1 MGNQSVESGQT
12 SSTSLLNVAGSLEEG
27 PSLHPACSIEE
38 GQSLHLGSMEE
49 EPSLHLACSTE
60 EGLSSLHL
68 GSMERSSLHLA
79 DSIEEGASSTVAV
92 ELEEQMERLN
102 INNNN
107 KRPSAQPRNRN
118 AGHRHHFHP
127 HLRNVNPSITNAT
140 FSMPES
146 LVEEH
151 LRRARANAFSMQQQ
165 RHLLEQQL
173 HLFEQQQR
181 HLLEQLGKK
190 HSMHPFSNTPQPRL
204 RPDLPVMP
212 AINAPA
218 TTTTSSNDVAAN
230 ACVSQSEQQLEP
242 EQQPLHLLEQQRRL
256 FEQRRRHLF
265 EQQQRH
271 LLELQQHLLEQQR
284 IKHSMHAF
292 SITPQPRLRP
302 DLPVMATMN
311 APATTTT
318 SSNAV
323 PANACSIEEGLS
335 LHLGSMEEEPSLHLA
350 CSMEEGLSSLHL
362 GSMEA
367 SLHLD
372 SMEGSSLH
380 LADSM
385 VEGASS
391 TVAVELA
398 EQMER
403 TNINNN
409 KRPSAQPRNRNAGHQ
424 HHFHP
429 HLRNVNPSI
438 TNATFSMRESLVEE
452 HLRRTRA
459 NAFSMQQQRH
469 LLEQQQ
475 LHLLEQQ
482 RIKHSMHAFS
492 TTPQPRL
499 RPDLPV
505 MPAMNAPAT
514 TTTSSDDVA
523 ANACVSQSEPQLE
536 PEQQPRHLLE
546 QQRHLF
552 GQPPRHLFEQQERH
566 LLELQQ
572 HLLEQQRIK
581 HSMHA
586 FSTTPQPRLRPGLP
600 LMLAMNAPATATT
613 SSNAV
618 AANAPSI

>member
-151 LRRARANAFSMQQQ
+151 LRR
-165 RHLLEQQL
+165 
-173 HLFEQQQR
+173 
-181 HLLEQLGKK
+181 
-190 HSMHPFSNTPQPRL
+190 
-204 RPDLPVMP
+204 
-212 AINAPA
+212 
-218 TTTTSSNDVAAN
+218 
-230 ACVSQSEQQLEP
+230 
-242 EQQPLHLLEQQRRL
+242 
-256 FEQRRRHLF
+256 
-265 EQQQRH
+265 
-271 LLELQQHLLEQQR
+271 
-284 IKHSMHAF
+284 
-292 SITPQPRLRP
+292 
-302 DLPVMATMN
+302 
-311 APATTTT
+311 
-318 SSNAV
+318 
-323 PANACSIEEGLS
+323 
-335 LHLGSMEEEPSLHLA
+335 
-350 CSMEEGLSSLHL
+350 
-362 GSMEA
+362 
-367 SLHLD
+367 
-372 SMEGSSLH
+372 
-380 LADSM
+380 
-385 VEGASS
+385 
-391 TVAVELA
+391 
-398 EQMER
+398 
-403 TNINNN
+403 
-409 KRPSAQPRNRNAGHQ
+409 
-424 HHFHP
+424 
-429 HLRNVNPSI
+429 
-438 TNATFSMRESLVEE
+438 
-452 HLRRTRA
+452 TRA

-536 PEQQPRHLLE
+536 PVQQPRHLLE